1 MRSGKRS
8 PAPQRREAQRG
19 LGHTL
24 LQLALV
30 LTLVGSA
37 LQDDF
42 LLALGLGALAFVLVA
57 RLWDSVSFVGLHYTR
72 RFHSAASP
80 LGGAGE
86 TRAFLGET
94 VDLALEVRN
103 RKVLPLTWL
112 EVVDRVPGSLP
123 IDDTKVL
130 LDPVTNL
137 GELRTFWR
145 PGAFTNATRHYTVH
159 CDHRGYYDY
168 GPVTMTTG
176 DGFGFFRRTLRLET
190 PQLLIVYPRIYSAL
204 ELRLPS
210 EHPFGEKASRQYL
223 FEDPLRT
230 AGVREWEPADSMRR
244 IHWPATARR
253 QRLLSRLYEPSQDPQ
268 VLVCLNMA
276 TLPRHWEGIVPEMLE
291 RAISVAASLA
301 VLCVEMRMSVGLLA
315 NGYWPGSDQVLRLM
329 PGRSP
334 DQLTRVLEML
344 AAVTGFA
351 SRPLEEMLLREGP
364 RMPWGSTLLV
374 VTPIAH
380 DELLHALVELRKEGQ
395 RVVLFTLAEEPP
407 AAVLPGVWVYHLPH
421 LVEDL
426 IVPQEVAA

>member
-1 MRSGKRS
+1 
-8 PAPQRREAQRG
+8 
-19 LGHTL
+19 
-24 LQLALV
+24 
-30 LTLVGSA
+30 
-37 LQDDF
+37 
-42 LLALGLGALAFVLVA
+42 
-57 RLWDSVSFVGLHYTR
+57 
-72 RFHSAASP
+72 
-80 LGGAGE
+80 
-86 TRAFLGET
+86 
-94 VDLALEVRN
+94 
-103 RKVLPLTWL
+103 
-112 EVVDRVPGSLP
+112 
-123 IDDTKVL
+123 
-130 LDPVTNL
+130 
-137 GELRTFWR
+137 
-145 PGAFTNATRHYTVH
+145 
-159 CDHRGYYDY
+159 
-168 GPVTMTTG
+168 
-176 DGFGFFRRTLRLET
+176 
-190 PQLLIVYPRIYSAL
+190 
-204 ELRLPS
+204 
-210 EHPFGEKASRQYL
+210 
-223 FEDPLRT
+223 
-230 AGVREWEPADSMRR
+230 MRR
-244 IHWPATARR
+244 VHWPATARR